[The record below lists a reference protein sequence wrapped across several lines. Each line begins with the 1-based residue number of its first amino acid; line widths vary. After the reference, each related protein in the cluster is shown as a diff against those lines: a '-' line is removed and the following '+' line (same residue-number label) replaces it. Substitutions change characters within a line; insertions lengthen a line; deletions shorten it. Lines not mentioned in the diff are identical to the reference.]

1 VVVVHDAARPC
12 ASPALFAAAIA
23 AVARGADAAV
33 PGLALADT
41 VKRVG
46 DDGVVAATL
55 ERAGLIAVQTPQAF
69 TADALRGAHGAA
81 GEATDDAALVE
92 AAGGRVVVVV
102 GEVANVKVTVPS
114 DLTAAA
120 GHLAGGAARPP
131 AGIRVGLGF
140 DVHPF
145 GGGGDR
151 PLVLGGVVFAGER
164 GLVGHSDADVVAH
177 AAAEALLGAAGLDD
191 LGTQFPDTDPRW
203 MGADSLTLL
212 ATVAGLVRD
221 AGWDPANVD
230 CSVVLDGPKLAPRR
244 RRVPY
249 RSATAPKPRC
259 ESAARGRSRFL
270 VVIARQRPQTIVC
283 GRSTG
288 LRRFRRSRL

>member
-92 AAGGRVVVVV
+92 AAGGRVVVV

-120 GHLAGGAARPP
+120 GHLAGGAARRRGSGVAAVSAQKPTP
-131 AGIRVGLGF
+131 TGRPDTEKDGCGGWCSSVVEVGWRGDAGLL
-140 DVHPF
+140 
-145 GGGGDR
+145 GGG
-151 PLVLGGVVFAGER
+151 
-164 GLVGHSDADVVAH
+164 
-177 AAAEALLGAAGLDD
+177 
-191 LGTQFPDTDPRW
+191 T
-203 MGADSLTLL
+203 
-212 ATVAGLVRD
+212 
-221 AGWDPANVD
+221 
-230 CSVVLDGPKLAPRR
+230 
-244 RRVPY
+244 
-249 RSATAPKPRC
+249 
-259 ESAARGRSRFL
+259 
-270 VVIARQRPQTIVC
+270 
-283 GRSTG
+283 
-288 LRRFRRSRL
+288 